1 MEPPSELALHG
12 RYRYQAEIGE
22 GGGGRVVRAVDTQ
35 SDQLVALKLVPPE
48 ALGLLRAEEEALRT
62 LGGEGIAQVLEL
74 VSLSQPLAAPW
85 SLAAGTGVLVEELV
99 EGTNSDA
106 VFGMLDRSALLGTFW
121 PLSVGVALALSRVHA
136 AGVIHGDIK
145 PSNIIATGDRAC
157 LVDFGLAGPPRASSP
172 HVSGSVGFLAP
183 ECLYGERTVAT
194 DLFALGQTFRRWLS
208 EDSGA
213 VSDVAP
219 KALQTLIEALTEE
232 DAARRPASAHDVARA
247 LSQMSDHAL
256 PGNPPKMPAQLA
268 LQLPF
273 CGHRGALDELL
284 DALKDGGLVCIHG
297 PTGAGKTR
305 LLSEAVRH
313 LQRSRVL
320 SGESV
325 TFVNDASAGMLPR
338 SPYVAVGGA
347 LSFDAAR
354 TALRV
359 AAIDGFAAA
368 WVFERE
374 RPVGDDDVVNVA
386 LGPLLGQDFETLFG
400 SAVARS
406 GGALRASKRSDAA
419 RRSGRLSGRLCRLLA
434 DGLGRSE
441 KRPDDVRGPGQAI
454 PSAAEDVAQ
463 RLALAGGRL
472 SAERLGDASA
482 ALSRLASE
490 GLASVA
496 AGGDWHLRDDLV
508 PVVCDGMPKKRRRAL
523 SAMLSGGTLRQ
534 RAHVAA
540 HCSDEGAPS
549 LFEEAMQQA
558 YEQGRASDAER
569 LSEDARRLGVS
580 SPGQDR
586 VLFRVRVSAGRY
598 SRALL
603 CAEPTDVPEVL
614 RRAGRRQEARAAL
627 AGLGDEPSLA
637 STRAWLALADGDVDD
652 AEQIAH
658 ATSGVHRAELFAWLA
673 FQRGEAREAR
683 ALVRD
688 ALDQASIR
696 QRARLLIVLGI
707 VSGPREAVV
716 AYLEGLGLA
725 RSCGE
730 RHVEASLMGNLGAAR
745 LSLGRLGPALESLRD
760 AARALTELGRER
772 DVGRALHNLAR
783 AEILIGSFGSAATH
797 LTQGL
802 QASRAASDGEG
813 VEMLEEAQ
821 AELAAHRGDLKVA
834 RRLALQSEK
843 ARLRLAAAIAGAAP
857 DMAEALLAQSEA
869 GTLDY
874 ALADLRRR
882 AAQGADVSE
891 ALGKLRTRETQSWED
906 ALRVAL
912 VLTDHGDP
920 SAGSKAR
927 TLLDLAAS
935 TLDPIERERM
945 RRVPAYERVLSAT
958 PNNSGA
964 RDSRRWRRL
973 TRVAR
978 RLTGL
983 ERLDAIAKTL
993 AESALELVDGERACV
1008 VERVASGELQVVAE
1022 AGVVRGASAV
1032 SRSVVSRA
1040 LDGAHAV
1047 STMDALSDEHFGAAS
1062 IHALALRSLL
1072 CVPIPRRASA
1082 IYIEDRLRPAAFDA
1096 EDTALLVD
1104 LADLGAGGL
1113 ERCERE
1119 TLLREQT
1126 TELRSMR
1133 RSLEER
1139 ASRQEVELQSARL
1152 SPSDFVAESVAMKRV
1167 VALAARVASA
1177 NVPTLI
1183 RGESGSGK
1191 EHIAR
1196 HVHAL
1201 SARAGAPFISQSC
1214 ASIPDALLESLLFGH
1229 ERGSFTGAE
1238 STRVGLFEAA
1248 DGGTLFLD
1256 ELAEMSPS
1264 LQAALLRVA
1273 QDGVVRRVGAT
1284 ESRQVDVRIISATHA
1299 DIPRRIEE
1307 GAFRRDLYYR
1317 LAVVTIE
1324 VPPLR
1329 ERRADIA
1336 PLVDAWLRRRT
1347 DALSIS
1353 EGALDALSAGQWPG
1367 NVRQLQNELERACI
1381 LADDVLKLEHLSPEL
1396 RGLESKS
1403 GDLRSQVD
1411 ELETRLVRDALA
1423 RNNGNV
1429 TRSAQDLGLS
1439 RYGLQKM
1446 MKRLNIERQP
1456 A

>member
-1 MEPPSELALHG
+1 MRPPSELALHG

-22 GGGGRVVRAVDTQ
+22 GGGGRVVRAVDAQ
-35 SDQLVALKLVPPE
+35 SDKPVALKLVPPE

-62 LGGEGIAQVLEL
+62 LGGEGVAQVLEL
-74 VSLSQPLAAPW
+74 VSLSQPLPAPW

-99 EGTNSDA
+99 EGTASDA
-106 VFGMLDRSALLGTFW
+106 FFGTIERSALLERFW
-121 PLSVGVALALSRVHA
+121 PLSIGVSLALSRVHA

-145 PSNIIATGDRAC
+145 PTNIIASGGRAC
-157 LVDFGLAGPPRASSP
+157 LVDFGLAGPARASSP

-213 VSDVAP
+213 LSDVAP
-219 KALQTLIEALTEE
+219 KALQALIESLTEE
-232 DAARRPASAHDVARA
+232 DAARRPASAHDVALA
-247 LSQMSDHAL
+247 LARMSDQAL

-273 CGHRGALDELL
+273 CGHRDALEQLL
-284 DALKDGGLVCIHG
+284 NGLKDGGLICVYG
-297 PTGAGKTR
+297 PKGAGKTR
-305 LLSEAVRH
+305 LISEAVRH
-313 LQRSRVL
+313 FQRSRIL
-320 SGESV
+320 GGESV
-325 TFVNDASAGMLPR
+325 TFVSDASTGKLPR
-338 SPYVAVGGA
+338 SSYVAVGGS
-347 LSFDAAR
+347 LSLDVAR
-354 TALRV
+354 RELRV
-359 AAIDGFAAA
+359 AAIDGHTAA

-374 RPVGDDDVVNVA
+374 TPLTDADVLGVA
-386 LGPLLGQDFETLFG
+386 LGPLLVEDFETLFG
-400 SAVARS
+400 RAVARS
-406 GGALRASKRSDAA
+406 GGALRPSKRSDAG

-434 DGLGRSE
+434 DGLGRPDRRPE
-441 KRPDDVRGPGQAI
+441 KLRGPGQTI

-472 SAERLGDASA
+472 SAERLGDASN

-490 GLASVA
+490 GLASVGP
-496 AGGDWHLRDDLV
+496 GGHWRLRDDLV
-508 PVVCDGMPKKRRRAL
+508 PEVCEGMPKKRRQAL
-523 SAMLSGGTLRQ
+523 AATLTGSTLRQ
-534 RAHVAA
+534 RAHLAA
-540 HCSDEGAPS
+540 HRSEKSAPT
-549 LFEEAMQQA
+549 LFEEAMHQA
-558 YEQGRASDAER
+558 YEQGRASDVER
-569 LSEDARRLGVS
+569 LSADARRLGAS
-580 SPGQDR
+580 NPRQER
-586 VLFRVRVSAGRY
+586 TLFRARVSAGQY
-598 SRALL
+598 SEALL
-603 CAEPTDVPEVL
+603 CAKARDVPEVL
-614 RRAGRRQEARAAL
+614 RRAGRSEEARAEL
-627 AGLGDEPSLA
+627 EGLPDDSSFA
-637 STRAWLALADGDVDD
+637 STRAWLALADGDVDA
-652 AEQIAH
+652 AERLAH
-658 ATSGVHRAELFAWLA
+658 ASSGVQRAELFAWLA
-673 FQRGEAREAR
+673 FQRGESREAQ
-683 ALVRD
+683 ALIRD
-688 ALDQASIR
+688 ALDEATIR
-696 QRARLLIVLGI
+696 ERARLLIVLGI
-707 VSGPREAVV
+707 VSGPREALR

-760 AARALTELGRER
+760 AARALIELGRER

-783 AEILIGSFGSAATH
+783 AEMLIGSFGSAATH
-797 LTQGL
+797 LDQGL
-802 QASRAASDGEG
+802 EASRAASDGEG

-821 AELAAHRGDLKVA
+821 AELAAHRGDLKAA
-834 RRLALQSEK
+834 RRLTLQSER
-843 ARLRLAAAIAGAAP
+843 ARLRLASVIAGAAP
-857 DMAEALLAQSEA
+857 DMAEALLSQSEA
-869 GTLDY
+869 GALDF

-882 AAQGADVSE
+882 AAQGQDVSD
-891 ALGKLRTRETQSWED
+891 ALGELRTWETQSWED

-912 VLTDHGDP
+912 VLTEHGDP

-935 TLDPIERERM
+935 TLEPFERERM
-945 RRVPAYERVLSAT
+945 RRVPAYARVLSAT
-958 PNNSGA
+958 PSNSGTG
-964 RDSRRWRRL
+964 DSRRWRRL

-983 ERLDAIAKTL
+983 EHPREIAKTL
-993 AESALELVDGERACV
+993 SESALELVDGERACV
-1008 VERVASGELQVVAE
+1008 VERVASGELHVVAE
-1022 AGVVRGASAV
+1022 SGVVRGASAV

-1040 LDGAHAV
+1040 LDGGHAV

-1072 CVPIPRRASA
+1072 CVPIPRRACV

-1119 TLLREQT
+1119 TMLREQAA
-1126 TELRSMR
+1126 ELRSMR

-1139 ASRQEVELQSARL
+1139 ASRQEAELQSTRSL
-1152 SPSDFVAESVAMKRV
+1152 PSGFVAESVAMKRV

-1201 SARAGAPFISQSC
+1201 SARADGPFISQSC

-1284 ESRQVDVRIISATHA
+1284 DSRQVDVRIISATHA

-1329 ERRADIA
+1329 ERRADIP
-1336 PLVDAWLRRRT
+1336 PLVDAWLRNRSDT
-1347 DALSIS
+1347 LAIS
-1353 EGALDALSAGQWPG
+1353 DSALDALGAGPWPG

-1396 RGLESKS
+1396 RGVDPKS

-1411 ELETRLVRDALA
+1411 ELETRLVRDSLA

-1446 MKRLNIERQP
+1446 MKRLNVERQP
-1456 A
+1456 S

>member
-1 MEPPSELALHG
+1 MRPPSELALHG

-35 SDQLVALKLVPPE
+35 SGKPVALKLVPPE

-62 LGGEGIAQVLEL
+62 LSGEGIAQVLEL
-74 VSLSQPLAAPW
+74 VCLKQPLPAPW
-85 SLAAGTGVLVEELV
+85 SLAVGSGVLVEELV
-99 EGTNSDA
+99 EGTQSDKLFA
-106 VFGMLDRSALLGTFW
+106 TLKPSALLDAFW
-121 PLSVGVALALSRVHA
+121 PLSIGASLALSRVHA
-136 AGVIHGDIK
+136 AGVIHGDVK
-145 PSNIIATGDRAC
+145 PSNIIAAGVRAS

-194 DLFALGQTFRRWLS
+194 DLYALGQTFRRWLGT
-208 EDSGA
+208 DAA
-213 VSDVAP
+213 VSEGGVP
-219 KALQTLIEALTEE
+219 GALTALLKSLVE
-232 DAARRPASAHDVARA
+232 DEAELRPASAHDVART
-247 LSQMSDHAL
+247 LSQMSGHAL
-256 PGNPPKMPAQLA
+256 PGNPPKMPAALA

-273 CGHRGALDELL
+273 CGHETALRQLL
-284 DALKDGGLVCIHG
+284 HALKEGGVICVHG
-297 PTGAGKTR
+297 PAGAGKTR
-305 LLSEAVRH
+305 LIAEAVRH
-313 LQRSRVL
+313 LQRDSTLR
-320 SGESV
+320 GESV
-325 TFVNDASAGMLPR
+325 TFVNNGSAETLPR
-338 SPYVAVGGA
+338 SPYVA
-347 LSFDAAR
+347 AAR
-354 TALRV
+354 SAAVGAARRSLRV
-359 AAIDGFAAA
+359 AAIDGHTSAF
-368 WVFERE
+368 VFERDAPLE
-374 RPVGDDDVVNVA
+374 EDDVLNVP
-386 LGPLLGQDFETLFG
+386 LGPLLDEDFDKLFG
-400 SAVARS
+400 IAAARS
-406 GGALRASKRSDAA
+406 GGALRASKRSDAS

-434 DGLGRSE
+434 DGLGRTE
-441 KRPDDVRGPGQAI
+441 KRSEDFRGPGQTI
-454 PSAAEDVAQ
+454 PAAAEDVAQ

-472 SAERLGDASA
+472 SAEGLGDAGA

-490 GLASVA
+490 GLASVSR
-496 AGGDWHLRDDLV
+496 GGHWHLRDDLV
-508 PVVCDGMPKKRRRAL
+508 AKVCDGMPKKRRKAL
-523 SAMLSGGTLRQ
+523 AATLVGSTRRQ
-534 RAHVAA
+534 RAHLAA
-540 HCSDEGAPS
+540 HRRDESAPA
-549 LFEEAMQQA
+549 LFEEAMSHA
-558 YEQGRASDAER
+558 YEQGRAPDVER
-569 LSEDARRLGVS
+569 LSDDARRLGAS
-580 SPGQDR
+580 SPAQVR
-586 VLFRVRVSAGRY
+586 VLFRARVSAGRY
-598 SRALL
+598 REALL
-603 CAEPTDVPEVL
+603 CAVPEDVPEVL
-614 RRAGRRQEARAAL
+614 RRAGRREESRSAL
-627 AGLGDEPSLA
+627 AAVDDEPSLA
-637 STRAWLALADGDVDD
+637 STRAWLALGDGDVEA
-652 AEQIAH
+652 AERF
-658 ATSGVHRAELFAWLA
+658 TENTTGVQRAELLAWLA
-673 FQRGEAREAR
+673 FQRGESRTAQ

-688 ALDQASIR
+688 GLRQASIR
-696 QRARLLIVLGI
+696 ERGRLLIVLGI
-707 VSGPREAVV
+707 VSGSRDAVA
-716 AYLEGLGLA
+716 AYQEGLGLA

-730 RHVEASLMGNLGAAR
+730 RHVEASLMGNLGAAQ
-745 LSLGRLGPALESLRD
+745 LSLGRLGPALDSLRE
-760 AARALTELGRER
+760 AARTLTELGRER

-783 AEILIGSFGSAATH
+783 AEMLIGSIGSAATH
-797 LTQGL
+797 LTQGAE
-802 QASRAASDGEG
+802 ASRAASDHEG
-813 VEMLEEAQ
+813 IEMIQEAQ
-821 AELAAHRGDLKVA
+821 AELAAHQGDLNAA
-834 RRLALQSEK
+834 RRLSLQSEA
-843 ARLRLAAAIAGAAP
+843 ARLRLAAATAGAAP
-857 DMAEALLAQSEA
+857 DLAEALLSKSEPGA
-869 GTLDY
+869 LDY
-874 ALADLRRR
+874 ALADLRRC
-882 AAQGADVSE
+882 AAQGRDVSE
-891 ALGKLRTRETQSWED
+891 ALGQLRTRETDSWED
-906 ALRVAL
+906 SLRVAL
-912 VLTDHGDP
+912 VLTEHGDP

-935 TLDPIERERM
+935 TLAPPERERM
-945 RRVPAYERVLSAT
+945 RRVPAYARVLSAAPST
-958 PNNSGA
+958 SA
-964 RDSRRWRRL
+964 AHDSRRWRRL

-983 ERLDAIAKTL
+983 EHPGAIAKVL
-993 AESALELVDGERACV
+993 SEAALELVDGERACV
-1008 VERVASGELQVVAE
+1008 VERVASGELHVVAE

-1040 LDGAHAV
+1040 LDGGHAV

-1072 CVPIPRRASA
+1072 CVPIPRRASV

-1119 TLLREQT
+1119 TQLRAQAT
-1126 TELRSMR
+1126 QLRSMR

-1139 ASRQEVELQSARL
+1139 ASRQEVELQAVR
-1152 SPSDFVAESVAMKRV
+1152 SPEGFVAESVAMKRV
-1167 VALAARVASA
+1167 VELAGRVASA

-1196 HVHAL
+1196 YVHAR

-1284 ESRQVDVRIISATHA
+1284 ESRQVDVRIISATHE

-1336 PLVDAWLRRRT
+1336 PLVDAWLQKRQNVT
-1347 DALSIS
+1347 IS
-1353 EGALDALSAGQWPG
+1353 EGALNALSAGPWPG
-1367 NVRQLQNELERACI
+1367 NVRQLQNELERASV

-1396 RGLESKS
+1396 RGVDSKS

-1411 ELETRLVRDALA
+1411 ELETRLVREALA

-1429 TRSAQDLGLS
+1429 TRSALDLGLS

-1446 MKRLNIERQP
+1446 MKRLSIERQP
-1456 A
+1456 